1 MAPLNSK
8 SAEQRVSQLCAQLE
22 TCRSVDDVQRA
33 LNELD
38 VSVVSGGST
47 EAAVLHQLET
57 LTQREGLTELVLA
70 SV

>member
-1 MAPLNSK
+1 MALLHSK
-8 SAEQRVSQLCAQLE
+8 SAEQQVSQLCVQLE

-38 VSVVSGGST
+38 VSVVSGGSA
-47 EAAVLHQLET
+47 EAVLYQLQAP
-57 LTQREGLTELVLA
+57 TQAGGLTELVLA